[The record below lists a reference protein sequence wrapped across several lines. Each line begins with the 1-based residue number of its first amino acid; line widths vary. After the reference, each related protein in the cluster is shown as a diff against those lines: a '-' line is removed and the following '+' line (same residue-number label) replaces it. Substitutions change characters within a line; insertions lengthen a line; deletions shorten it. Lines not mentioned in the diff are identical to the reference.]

1 MRVEDVVNE
10 ITAYTILDR
19 SDLNIDYI
27 SSIYNIIVVYNSPS
41 TLYAKIRN
49 RDVICV
55 RSDSSENM
63 WREFCHEFAHF
74 YMHFGNQTK
83 MKSLFNYKQE
93 AEAEKFSLL
102 LRMPERLIVSNNLWT
117 VDLIIEYFR
126 VPFKDAYQRLELL
139 MNRSKTHRL
148 VSIKSI

>member
-1 MRVEDVVNE
+1 MRVEDVVND

-27 SSIYNIIVVYNSPS
+27 SSIYNIIVVYNSPT
-41 TLYAKIRN
+41 TLYTKIRN

-55 RSDSSENM
+55 RNDSSENM
-63 WREFCHEFAHF
+63 WHEFCHEFAHF

-102 LRMPERLIVSNNLWT
+102 LRMPERLIVTNNLWT

-126 VPFKDAYQRLELL
+126 VPFKDAYRRLELL

-148 VSIKSI
+148 VGVKSI

>member
-1 MRVEDVVNE
+1 MRVEDIVNE

-27 SSIYNIIVVYNSPS
+27 SSIYNIIVVYNSPT

-55 RSDSSENM
+55 RNDSSENM
-63 WREFCHEFAHF
+63 WHEFCHEFAHF

-102 LRMPERLIVSNNLWT
+102 LRMPERLI
-117 VDLIIEYFR
+117 
-126 VPFKDAYQRLELL
+126 
-139 MNRSKTHRL
+139 
-148 VSIKSI
+148 

>member
-1 MRVEDVVNE
+1 MRVEEVVNE
-10 ITAYTILDR
+10 ITAYTILDKN
-19 SDLNIDYI
+19 DLNIDYI
-27 SSIYNIIVVYNSPS
+27 SSIYNIIVVYNSPT

-74 YMHFGNQTK
+74 YMHLGNQTK
-83 MKSLFNYKQE
+83 MKGLFNYKQE

-102 LRMPERLIVSNNLWT
+102 LRMPERLIVTHNLWT
-117 VDLIIEYFR
+117 VELIMGYFR
-126 VPFKDAYQRLELL
+126 VSFEDAYQRLELL

-148 VSIKSI
+148 VGVKLI